1 MSAEPTKHR
10 ILIVDD
16 EESMR
21 DFLSIMLHREGY
33 HVDTAV
39 DGAQAVVH
47 LREHS
52 YDLVISD
59 IKMPRMTGLELLAHI
74 KERTPETV
82 VLMVTA
88 FSTTDEAVEAMKQ
101 GAYDYITKPFRN
113 EEIRLIVK
121 NALERRE
128 LRQENLALKEELGKR
143 FSFEGLIGKSK
154 AMQDVFTMVKKV
166 AASPVKVL
174 VTGESGTGKEL
185 VARAIHYNSDRRDGP
200 FVPINCGAIPEN
212 LLESELFGHEKG
224 SFTGAIRQK
233 QGLFETAAGGTI
245 FLDEIGELPAMMQ
258 VKLLR
263 ILQEDEFRRVGG
275 TKDIKT
281 DVRVLA
287 ATNRHL
293 EDAVAEGSFREDLYY
308 RFNVIRVDLPP
319 LRQRREDIPV
329 MIDFF
334 WERFTGEKGVQV
346 SEDAMRRL
354 IDYQWPGNVRE
365 LENVIERA
373 TVLGKENEITL
384 DCLPPNLV
392 TGMSSSV
399 MPLTDIPETG
409 MDLDAYL
416 GEIEKEILLKALV
429 RTSGVRKSAAGL
441 LGITFRSIRYRLSKF
456 GVEVEDN
463 EA

>member
-1 MSAEPTKHR
+1 MTDPVKYR
-10 ILIVDD
+10 VLVVDD

-33 HVDTAV
+33 LVDSAV
-39 DGAQAVVH
+39 DGAQAVAH
-47 LREHS
+47 LRSYS

-88 FSTTDEAVEAMKQ
+88 FSSTEEAVDAMKQ
-101 GAYDYITKPFRN
+101 GAYDYITKPFKN

-121 NALERRE
+121 NALERRA
-128 LRQENLALKEELGKR
+128 LRQENMALKEELGKR
-143 FSFEGLIGKSK
+143 YSFEGLVGKSK
-154 AMQDVFTMVKKV
+154 AMQDVFSLVRKV
-166 AASPVKVL
+166 ADSPVKVL
-174 VTGESGTGKEL
+174 ITGESGTGKEL
-185 VARAIHYNSDRRDGP
+185 VARAIHYNSNRREEP

-224 SFTGAIRQK
+224 AFTGAVKQK
-233 QGLFETAAGGTI
+233 AGLFETAAGGTI
-245 FLDEIGELPAMMQ
+245 FLDEIGELPQMMQ

-263 ILQEDEFRRVGG
+263 VLQENEFRRVGG
-275 TKDIKT
+275 TAALKA

-287 ATNRHL
+287 ATNRNL
-293 EDAVAEGSFREDLYY
+293 EEAVAEGSFREDLYY
-308 RFNVIRVDLPP
+308 RFNVIRIDLPS
-319 LRQRREDIPV
+319 LRQRREDIPA

-334 WERFTGEKGVQV
+334 WERYTGSASVKVDEG
-346 SEDAMRRL
+346 AMRRL
-354 IDYQWPGNVRE
+354 IDYHWPGNVRE

-373 TVLGKENEITL
+373 TVLGIDGRVTL

-392 TGMSSSV
+392 TGVQGGV
-399 MPLTDIPETG
+399 MPLTEVPDAG

-429 RTSGVRKSAAGL
+429 KTNGIRKNAAAL
-441 LGITFRSIRYRLSKF
+441 LGITFRSIRYRLAKYDL
-456 GVEVEDN
+456 GEEDPD
-463 EA
+463 E

>member
-1 MSAEPTKHR
+1 MSNEANKYR
-10 ILIVDD
+10 VLIVDD

-33 HVDTAV
+33 QVDTAV

-47 LREHS
+47 LRDHS

-74 KERTPETV
+74 KDRTPETV

-88 FSTTDEAVEAMKQ
+88 FSSTDEAVEAMKQ
-101 GAYDYITKPFRN
+101 GAYDYITKPFKN

-128 LRQENLALKEELGKR
+128 LRRENLALKEALGQR
-143 FSFEGLIGKSK
+143 FSFDGLIGKSK
-154 AMQDVFTMVKKV
+154 MMQDVFSMIRKV
-166 AASPVKVL
+166 ASSPVKIL

-233 QGLFETAAGGTI
+233 PGLFETAAGGTI

-263 ILQEDEFRRVGG
+263 VLQENEFRRVGG

-293 EDAVAEGSFREDLYY
+293 EEAVAAGSFREDLYY
-308 RFNVIRVDLPP
+308 RFNVIRIDLPP

-329 MIDFF
+329 MVDFF
-334 WERFTGEKGVQV
+334 WERFTDQKGVKV

-354 IDYQWPGNVRE
+354 IDYSWPGNVRE

-373 TVLGKENEITL
+373 TVLGHDNEITL

-399 MPLTDIPETG
+399 TPLTDIPESG

-416 GEIEKEILLKALV
+416 GEIEKEILIKALA
-429 RTSGVRKSAAGL
+429 RTDGVRKSAAGL
-441 LGITFRSIRYRLSKF
+441 LGITFRSIRYRLAKYDL
-456 GVEVEDN
+456 GDDDAEE
-463 EA
+463 

>member
-1 MSAEPTKHR
+1 
-10 ILIVDD
+10 
-16 EESMR
+16 
-21 DFLSIMLHREGY
+21 
-33 HVDTAV
+33 
-39 DGAQAVVH
+39 
-47 LREHS
+47 
-52 YDLVISD
+52 
-59 IKMPRMTGLELLAHI
+59 
-74 KERTPETV
+74 
-82 VLMVTA
+82 
-88 FSTTDEAVEAMKQ
+88 
-101 GAYDYITKPFRN
+101 
-113 EEIRLIVK
+113 
-121 NALERRE
+121 
-128 LRQENLALKEELGKR
+128 
-143 FSFEGLIGKSK
+143 
-154 AMQDVFTMVKKV
+154 MQDVFTMVKKV
-166 AASPVKVL
+166 ASSPVKVL

-224 SFTGAIRQK
+224 SFTGAIKQK

-263 ILQEDEFRRVGG
+263 VLQEDEFRRVGG
-275 TKDIKT
+275 IKDIKT

-293 EDAVAEGSFREDLYY
+293 EDAVSEGSFREDLYY

-319 LRQRREDIPV
+319 LRQRREDVPV

-334 WERFTGEKGVQV
+334 WERFTGEAGVKV
-346 SEDAMRRL
+346 TEDAMRRL
-354 IDYQWPGNVRE
+354 IDYHWPGNVRE

-373 TVLGKENEITL
+373 TVLGRENEITL

-399 MPLTDIPETG
+399 TPLTDIPDTG

-416 GEIEKEILLKALV
+416 GEIEKEILVKALAK
-429 RTSGVRKSAAGL
+429 TDGVRKGAAGL
-441 LGITFRSIRYRLSKF
+441 LGITFRSIRYRLAKYDL
-456 GVEVEDN
+456 GDADTEE
-463 EA
+463 